1 MDMHS
6 KPRRDSLSV
15 ADLLARAT
23 AEGHAIRL
31 HWSDDDLDATGRASL
46 TTEEWP
52 TAELP
57 VIPSAAGRHTYVI
70 HEPPPQDQQ
79 HQPTEARRLA
89 DDRQQ
94 GESTE

>member
-1 MDMHS
+1 
-6 KPRRDSLSV
+6 V
-15 ADLLARAT
+15 ADALAHAYE
-23 AEGHAIRL
+23 EGRAIRL
-31 HWSDDDLDATGRASL
+31 NWSADDLDADGKAAL

-57 VIPSAAGRHTYVI
+57 VIPSPAGRHTYVI
-70 HEPPPQDQQ
+70 HEPALQDQQ